1 MPSEL
6 IKFITEYG
14 YYAIFILIFLQE
26 IGVPNP
32 IPSEAIL
39 IFSGYLIF
47 NGILSFPFVFLVV
60 VLADFMGTN
69 LLFFI
74 FYFFGLYIIQHKP
87 KWIPISEKTI
97 VKFSKKISKGG
108 LWTVF
113 IGRLTPYLRGYT
125 SVFTGLLHIE
135 PRKFLPIALLSAVTW
150 CIVCLSIGIILGPS
164 YNSSVHTYENTKY
177 ILAIFIASV
186 FVIIFSLNFF
196 RKKRVIKHG

>member
-6 IKFITEYG
+6 IKFISDYG

-32 IPSEAIL
+32 VPSELIL

-47 NGILSFPFVFLVV
+47 NGMLSLPIVFLVV
-60 VLADFMGTN
+60 VFADFMGTN

-108 LWTVF
+108 LWAVF

-135 PRKFLPIALLSAVTW
+135 PRKFLPIALLSAIIWSIT
-150 CIVCLSIGIILGPS
+150 CLSIGIILGPS
-164 YNSSVHTYENTKY
+164 FNSSAHSYENSKY
-177 ILAIFIASV
+177 IFAVIFASIFI
-186 FVIIFSLNFF
+186 ITLSLNYF
-196 RKKRVIKHG
+196 RKRRMIKHG